1 MSSAAARKASASLF
15 SFASL
20 DAARTRATPKELAA
34 KVFDELRDAVRPQ
47 TPNLQLPTRTDAQNT
62 PLAAFTRQLEDMD
75 RSQPA
80 LADLELFLRSKRVF
94 NKLMEQ
100 YNPLYGMSEQE
111 RIKATA
117 RTVGLDVPS
126 APAA

>member
-34 KVFDELRDAVRPQ
+34 KVFDELRDA
-47 TPNLQLPTRTDAQNT
+47 LPTRTDAQNT

-126 APAA
+126 APTA